1 MRYVLDAAQMKA
13 IDSYTIGQIGID
25 SMVLM
30 ERAALAVADS
40 MEAHVPPPARIISVC
55 GMGNNGGDGIAAAR
69 ILAGRGY
76 QVSIC
81 LVGNTD
87 KASEGCKRQLMIAKR
102 LGLAVSNQMEPAEYN
117 GIIDAMF
124 GIGITREITGDYA
137 GAVRWINEQDAYVV
151 SVDMPSGI
159 HTDTG
164 QVCGVAVRAA
174 QTVTFGYEK
183 TGLLLYPGREYA
195 GKLTIA
201 DIGFCDVLTVEELL
215 NPRQITY
222 AEEDLKRL
230 PKRMP
235 HSHKGTYGSVLVI
248 AGCEGMSGA
257 CYMAAKAAYRMGAGL
272 VQVFTAESN
281 RVVLQ
286 TSLPEAVVSTYETEE
301 DFEILEEYYKKAS
314 SVVLGCGIG
323 QSKRSIRLVEEVL
336 RLQQKYEDKGLVL
349 DADGINILAGL
360 SPYVKRKEDKSFYQ
374 MPKGCILTPHLR
386 EMARLSAKDIAEIKN
401 DMTGSAAALAAE
413 MPGCVIVA
421 KDASTVAAGEDT
433 IYLNQSGCEAMAT
446 GGSGDVLSGIIGGLL
461 AQKMPLEEAA
471 RLGVYVHGL
480 AGENAA
486 KKRSG
491 YSVMAGDLIES
502 IGMCR

>member
-13 IDSYTIGQIGID
+13 IDSYTIEQIGID

-30 ERAALAVADS
+30 ERAALAVADA
-40 MEAHVPPPARIISVC
+40 MTECVPLPAKIISVC

-69 ILAGRGY
+69 ILAERGY

-81 LVGNTD
+81 LVGNAD

-102 LGLAVSNQMEPAEYN
+102 LGLTMSNQMESAEYN
-117 GIIDAMF
+117 GIIDALF
-124 GIGITREITGDYA
+124 GIGITREITGDYME
-137 GAVRWINEQDAYVV
+137 AVQWINEQNAYVV

-164 QVCGVAVRAA
+164 QVCGVAVKAA

-183 TGLLLYPGREYA
+183 TGLLLYLGREYA
-195 GKLTIA
+195 GKVTIA
-201 DIGFCDVLTVEELL
+201 DIGFCDISSVKKLL

-222 AEEDLKRL
+222 TENDLNKL
-230 PKRMP
+230 PKRMA

-272 VQVFTAESN
+272 VQVFTVESN
-281 RVVLQ
+281 RVILQ
-286 TSLPEAVVSTYETEE
+286 TALPEAVVSTYETEE
-301 DFEILEEYYKKAS
+301 DFEALEEYYKKAS

-323 QSKRSIRLVEEVL
+323 QSKRSVRLVQEVL
-336 RLQQKYEDKGLVL
+336 RLQQKYGEKGLVL

-360 SPYVKRKEDKSFYQ
+360 SPYVRREGTKSFYQ
-374 MPKGCILTPHLR
+374 MPEGCILTPHLR
-386 EMARLSAKDIAEIKN
+386 EMARLSAKDITEIKN
-401 DMTGSAAALAAE
+401 NMTGNTAALAAE
-413 MPGCVIVA
+413 MPGCVVVA
-421 KDASTVAAGEDT
+421 KDASTVVAGENN

-486 KKRSG
+486 KQRSG

-502 IGMCR
+502 IGIYE